1 MPGTLLP
8 REFSEFERFAPTWCL
23 ETETQR
29 YARRLASSMVDMVEF
44 HDAFLPR
51 LEEAI
56 AYCDKFELD
65 DLPDDALHLLH
76 LNYSLIM
83 VAMAVEVFQQPKATD
98 AADAELVRV
107 KEPTP

>member
-1 MPGTLLP
+1 MPMLP
-8 REFSEFERFAPTWCL
+8 AEFSEFERYAPTWCL
-23 ETETQR
+23 ETETER
-29 YARRLASSMVDMVEF
+29 YARRLAGSMAEMIEF

-56 AYCDKFELD
+56 KYCDTFDLD
-65 DLPDDALHLLH
+65 DLPDDALNLLY
-76 LNYSLIM
+76 LVYSLIM

-98 AADAELVRV
+98 AADAELERV

>member
-1 MPGTLLP
+1 VTERVLP
-8 REFSEFERFAPTWCL
+8 EEFSEFEPFAATWCL

-29 YARRLASSMVDMVEF
+29 YARRLASTMADLVEF

-56 AYCDKFELD
+56 AYCDKFDLD
-65 DLPDDALHLLH
+65 DLPDDALHLLW
-76 LNYSLIM
+76 LVYSLIM
-83 VAMAVEVFQQPKATD
+83 VAMAVEVFGQPKATD
-98 AADAELVRV
+98 AADAELERV